1 MQTRAPS
8 GLHLSRSEQNMQKA
22 ISYTLPLTNKY
33 PLRVHIRKLH
43 LESQSWVF
51 SWLYL
56 VVLGLTTLKPKAV
69 STAMQC
75 LEKKANMIQGIS
87 RSKKKIRS

>member
-8 GLHLSRSEQNMQKA
+8 GLHLSRSEQNMRKA

-51 SWLYL
+51 FLAIPSCA
-56 VVLGLTTLKPKAV
+56 GSDDTET
-69 STAMQC
+69 
-75 LEKKANMIQGIS
+75 
-87 RSKKKIRS
+87 

>member
-8 GLHLSRSEQNMQKA
+8 GLHLSRSEQNMPK
-22 ISYTLPLTNKY
+22 TLPLTNKY

-51 SWLYL
+51 PWLYL